1 MNFFV
6 FAILVVSCVT
16 QSVAGVAVGT
26 ENGNVVNAVN
36 EQVNTQPGAIERY
49 AI

>member
-16 QSVAGVAVGT
+16 QSVAGVPVGT
-26 ENGNVVNAVN
+26 ENGNAV
-36 EQVNTQPGAIERY
+36 EQVNTQLGAIERY
-49 AI
+49 VT